1 MTQDESYFNDYTADG
16 EKRFYFVVRKDF
28 KTVPKED
35 QSYAT
40 SMLAILVNPDGSM
53 DSSNGCTSRLNDGGR
68 FMNPKQVQELLG
80 VDFFETFKPWS
91 VDKIMAKFRSE
102 AIPSKIADRLGGIE
116 TEDGLRVVKNGKVQT
131 WKKAY
136 DGPEGK
142 CYAYDRFFWFDA
154 DGNEI
159 DAP

>member
-1 MTQDESYFNDYTADG
+1 
-16 EKRFYFVVRKDF
+16 
-28 KTVPKED
+28 
-35 QSYAT
+35 
-40 SMLAILVNPDGSM
+40 
-53 DSSNGCTSRLNDGGR
+53 
-68 FMNPKQVQELLG
+68 
-80 VDFFETFKPWS
+80 
-91 VDKIMAKFRSE
+91 MAKFRSE
-102 AIPSKIADRLGGIE
+102 AIPSRIADRLGGIE
-116 TEDGLRVVKNGKVQT
+116 TDRGLHIVKNGRVQT